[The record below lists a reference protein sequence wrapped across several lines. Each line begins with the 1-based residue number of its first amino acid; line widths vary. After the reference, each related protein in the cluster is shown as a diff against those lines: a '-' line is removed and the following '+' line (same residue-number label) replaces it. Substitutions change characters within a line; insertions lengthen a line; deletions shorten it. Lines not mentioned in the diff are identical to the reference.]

1 MNDKI
6 NRDIQS
12 LPLGVG
18 GKTPFRAGA
27 SGSGIW
33 DADLYND
40 KHSFVAKYG
49 EDVLGWLAPQKDEG
63 ILDVG
68 CGTGMLTEK
77 IAETGAIVT
86 GIDASPEMIAKA
98 KKAYNNIEFFVK
110 DASNFS
116 LNKKFDAAFSNAA
129 FHWIKNQQQLLQC
142 IYDTLKTG
150 GRLVYEMGAK
160 HNIESIHN
168 AVKKVLINEGLEEN
182 TKIEVNYFSSAAE
195 QAIML
200 EKIGF
205 TISNI
210 IQFDR
215 PTELIGEDG
224 MKNWIIQF
232 AQAFFKNIPKE
243 KAENIIEKAV
253 VILKET
259 NYENGKWYADY
270 KRLRVKAIKK

>member
-1 MNDKI
+1 MQI
-6 NRDIQS
+6 NETQLS
-12 LPLGVG
+12 YLPLGEG
-18 GKTPFRAGA
+18 G
-27 SGSGIW
+27 W

-40 KHSFVAKYG
+40 KHAFVAKYG
-49 EDVLGWLAPQKDEG
+49 EDAMGWLVPQKGEH

-68 CGTGMLTEK
+68 CGTGTLTEK
-77 IAETGAIVT
+77 IAESGAIVT

-98 KKAYNNIEFFVK
+98 KQAYNNIAFFVK

-116 LNKKFDAAFSNAA
+116 LDTKFDAAFSNAA
-129 FHWIKNQQQLLQC
+129 FHWIKNQQGLLQC
-142 IYDTLKTG
+142 IYDCLKDG

-168 AVKKVLINEGLEEN
+168 AVKSVLIDEGFELN

-195 QAIML
+195 QATML
-200 EKIGF
+200 EKAGF
-205 TISNI
+205 TVSNI

-215 PTELIGEDG
+215 PTALVGEDG

-232 AQAFFKNIPKE
+232 GRAFFKKIPSGKVE
-243 KAENIIEKAV
+243 TIVNKAV
-253 VILKET
+253 AILKQT

-270 KRLRVKAIKK
+270 KRLRIKAVKV